1 MQRNV
6 ICILT
11 FIHFHSFMFVLCLS
25 LSWKVCFTMRF
36 DPNCGP
42 QSLVCFQ
49 RQSLSF
55 SDCATTDC
63 FQNTR
68 DEFYVFKRA
77 LASTCKTHLEHTEN
91 LLTTWR
97 HQTFSYFGA
106 NDLENN
112 FRLLQLFNAA
122 CFQEFVKI
130 FEHTGTIKNSLI
142 FSHSF
147 ICLAKKSANLLSFSP
162 LLQV

>member
-11 FIHFHSFMFVLCLS
+11 FIHFHSFMFVLCL
-25 LSWKVCFTMRF
+25 RF
-36 DPNCGP
+36 MLESVFHHEIRSKLWSSVTG
-42 QSLVCFQ
+42 VFQ

-77 LASTCKTHLEHTEN
+77 LASTCKTQLEHTEN

-97 HQTFSYFGA
+97 HQTFSSFGA